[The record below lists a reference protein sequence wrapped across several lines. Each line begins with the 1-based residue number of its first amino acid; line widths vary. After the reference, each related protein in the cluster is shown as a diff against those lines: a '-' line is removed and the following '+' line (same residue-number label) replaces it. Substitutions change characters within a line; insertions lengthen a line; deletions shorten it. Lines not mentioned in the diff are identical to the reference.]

1 MTDFTAHDIHLID
14 QGAVDAL
21 RAVDAL
27 AADPETARRLAERG
41 EAVYGAELTADLH
54 NTVDGRAMSLAGW
67 AAFATIR
74 LVQAQARH
82 STDHDEAARMWAED
96 VDMVWAKVA
105 ELEKLRAELAET
117 REHLALDRQAVAT
130 LREREQQARAELAD
144 VRNQAHRDHTEHQQ
158 VLRDKNALANERDL
172 LKAEVRELNGLL
184 DQTSAARDRFRRER
198 DMERECRRVELF
210 NAAHPIGTTVRYW
223 KGVREGDGKTSTTR
237 TEAQLLSGH
246 TAVVWLEGV
255 SGCIA
260 LTHIEPVSAE
270 AVAR

>member
-1 MTDFTAHDIHLID
+1 MTEQHRPDYIALV
-14 QGAVDAL
+14 AAL
-21 RAVDAL
+21 RAEFLPTSLDAL
-27 AADPETARRLAERG
+27 WIQMRG
-41 EAVYGAELTADLH
+41 HRY
-54 NTVDGRAMSLAGW
+54 NTTSLGV
-67 AAFATIR
+67 
-74 LVQAQARH
+74 LAQAV
-82 STDHDEAARMWAED
+82 HDARD
-96 VDMVWAKVA
+96 LTYDTGDDLRA
-105 ELEKLRAELAET
+105 ELEKVRAELAE
-117 REHLALDRQAVAT
+117 
-130 LREREQQARAELAD
+130 

-158 VLRDKNALANERDL
+158 VLRDKTALTNERDL

-210 NAAHPIGTTVRYW
+210 NAIHPVGTTVRYW

-260 LTHIEPVSAE
+260 LTHIEPVAAE
-270 AVAR
+270 AVAS